1 MIDQRLRI
9 LLVEDDPGDAR
20 LVQIALQK
28 ARQLDFHLQ
37 TARSLETAE
46 RLLVAEKF
54 DVVLLDLGLPGCGG
68 LDALRAIHRH
78 DNDTAIVV
86 LTGNTDEALATEAV
100 TEGAQDY
107 LHKDEITP
115 SGLKRVLRYATQRQQ
130 MLVQLQNTTE
140 LLNQKNRHLAQLY
153 ETAHQF
159 VDHVSHEFR
168 TPLTVI
174 KEFVTIVRDG
184 LAGQVSQQQRKFLE
198 IVNDRADDLA
208 IIVDDMLDV
217 SKLEA
222 GQLSVWRRRSKL
234 DDVFSHVRL
243 SLERKAA
250 IKEINLE
257 VSLEADLPVV
267 FCDPEKIGRVLIN
280 LAVNAIKF
288 CDENGTVKLWTRSN
302 PESSEVIVGVSD
314 NGAGISPDNLQRIFE
329 RFHQIDGASRCSTK
343 GFGLGLSI
351 AKELVGL
358 NFGHIDAE
366 SELGK
371 GSTFSFSV
379 PFFDP
384 EELVG
389 RCLKR
394 IEQLQPTS
402 AFATLITVLV
412 EPSVEP
418 AASNVVDEFLHHSFR
433 GDDLVLQT
441 RPHKWIIVASC
452 PAQEVDDR
460 CDRVLASWTEANRT
474 RPRGILPNIR
484 LRSEGTWQVA
494 TEDEE
499 IVAAF
504 RTQLAPEEITTRS
517 ATVLVVDDDREM
529 LRGLSLRLEA
539 TGYEVLTACDGAEAI
554 RLAGEHHP
562 DAILMD
568 NYMPVMDGLE
578 ALIRLGEQPDTT
590 DIPVIMIS
598 ASRRDERKAL
608 QHGARFF
615 LQKPC
620 ALNILISALKDVIE
634 NPISAGAC

>member
-1 MIDQRLRI
+1 MIDRSLRI

-20 LVQIALQK
+20 LVRIALQE
-28 ARQLDFHLQ
+28 AGRTNVDLQ
-37 TARSLETAE
+37 TTRTLEAAE
-46 RLLVAEKF
+46 QLLAGDEF
-54 DVVLLDLGLPGCGG
+54 DVVLLDLGLPGCVG

-78 DNDTAIVV
+78 VCDVAIVV
-86 LTGNTDEALATEAV
+86 LTSNTAEALATDALS
-100 TEGAQDY
+100 EGAQDY
-107 LHKDEITP
+107 LRKDEITP
-115 SGLKRVLRYATQRQQ
+115 SGLQRVLRYATQRHEV
-130 MLVQLQNTTE
+130 LVQLQQTTE
-140 LLNQKNRHLAQLY
+140 LLNQKNRRLAQLH

-217 SKLEA
+217 SKLES
-222 GQLSVWRRRSKL
+222 GHLSVWRRQSKL
-234 DDVFSHVRL
+234 DEVFGHVCPA
-243 SLERKAA
+243 LERKAA
-250 IKEINLE
+250 IKEINLD
-257 VSLEADLPVV
+257 VSLDADLPVV
-267 FCDPEKIGRVLIN
+267 FCDPDKIGRVLVN

-288 CDENGTVKLWTRSN
+288 CDKNGTVKLWARAA
-302 PESSEVIVGVSD
+302 PESAEVIVGVTD
-314 NGAGISPDNLQRIFE
+314 NGAGISPENLQRIFE
-329 RFHQIDGASRCSTK
+329 RFHQVDGVSRCSTK

-351 AKELVGL
+351 AKELVAL
-358 NFGHIDAE
+358 NFGHIDVE

-371 GSTFSFSV
+371 GSTFSFTV
-379 PFFDP
+379 PLFKP

-389 RCLKR
+389 RCLRR
-394 IEQLQPTS
+394 IEQLQPMPAS
-402 AFATLITVLV
+402 VTLITASVK
-412 EPSVEP
+412 PSVEP
-418 AASNVVDEFLHHSFR
+418 AATNVVDEFLHHAFR
-433 GDDLVLQT
+433 GDDLVLRTQ
-441 RPHKWIIVASC
+441 PHKWIIVANC
-452 PAQEVDDR
+452 PQQEVDDR
-460 CDRVLASWTEANRT
+460 CNRVLASWAEANQA
-474 RPRGILPNIR
+474 RPRGILPEIE
-484 LRSEGTWQVA
+484 LRSEGTWQIP
-494 TEDEE
+494 TEREE
-499 IVAAF
+499 IVAACH
-504 RTQLAPEEITTRS
+504 TQLAAKEIASRS
-517 ATVLVVDDDREM
+517 AKVLIVDDDREM

-539 TGYEVLTACDGAEAI
+539 SGYEILTACDGAEAI

-608 QHGARFF
+608 QQGARFF

-620 ALNILISALKDVIE
+620 ALNTLFSALQDVIE
-634 NPISAGAC
+634 NPVSAGVC